1 MGVFNKSTTQYTT
14 FEPRYDGNGK
24 VWRQAVAGDTLVAK
38 TPVQII
44 YNEYGAVTLALASG
58 TDYYYIGVPAEA
70 AATGDVVWLQTGGYC
85 SGVVAAGLDVTVGHA
100 FNITTGAVADV
111 GADYDG
117 NAGEFAVCTATTTTT
132 PATQDMM
139 LVDRMILEA

>member
-44 YNEYGAVTLALASG
+44 YNEYGAVTLALAGGS
-58 TDYYYIGVPAEA
+58 DYYYVGVPAEA
-70 AATGDVVWLQTGGYC
+70 AAAGDVVWLQTGGYC
-85 SGVVAAGLDVTVGHA
+85 ADVITPELSVAVGHA
-100 FNITTGAVADV
+100 HNITTGAIADA

-117 NAGEFAVCTATTTTT
+117 NASEFAVNITASSSATTH
-132 PATQDMM
+132 DMM
-139 LVDRMILEA
+139 LLDRMILETA